1 MTVAPWKFGTTGGK
15 PTWFTDAGA
24 EVVHAKGK
32 GVTCTRCDAPPQRVT
47 TTLELIAFLTRH
59 LDCRPP
65 WARKATTP

>member
-1 MTVAPWKFGTTGGK
+1 VTVAPWKFGTTGGK

-24 EVVHAKGK
+24 EVTHSKGE
-32 GVTCTRCDAPPQRVT
+32 GVACTRCKAPPQRVT

-65 WARKATTP
+65 WARKATP